1 MFYFEGTKMQSLEE
15 AAKMNSP
22 VAVKRIFWIL
32 DYPKILLG
40 QRVMQ
45 LWIVC
50 WPSNSS
56 LMLNRIKKVENGEFS
71 ALNII
76 VMKSVKLEILTPKKT
91 FPDSPNF
98 QIPNRQG

>member
-1 MFYFEGTKMQSLEE
+1 MQSLEE

-71 ALNII
+71 TLNII
-76 VMKSVKLEILTPKKT
+76 VMKVCQIGDPDPQKNIPRFPK
-91 FPDSPNF
+91 FPDS
-98 QIPNRQG
+98 QQARIS

>member
-1 MFYFEGTKMQSLEE
+1 MQSLEE

-40 QRVMQ
+40 QWVMQ

-71 ALNII
+71 TLNII

-91 FPDSPNF
+91 FPYSPNF